1 MKKVVSLFVVLTVL
15 AFSGLSNA
23 QKMGAEVQVG
33 VGMPMGTFGDAFK
46 TGFGGMGTFMYGLNP
61 DVTLTG
67 AIGYYTFTHKDYSDA
82 TFSTV
87 PVLVGARYGLGKGSF
102 APYVGAELGI
112 HFTTSKVKVAAFD
125 LGEFGSY
132 GGGTASAS
140 ESVFGFS
147 PMVGFTMPLSPKL
160 NLDVNLKY
168 NIISTSGSSSSF
180 LGINAGVHMPLN

>member
-1 MKKVVSLFVVLTVL
+1 MKKVVSLIVVLTVL
-15 AFSGLSNA
+15 VFSGMSHA

-33 VGMPMGTFGDAFK
+33 LGMPMGSFGDAFK
-46 TGFGGMGTFMYGLNP
+46 MGFGGMGTFMYSLNP
-61 DVTLTG
+61 EVTLTG
-67 AIGYYTFTHKDYSDA
+67 GIGYYTFTHKDYSDA
-82 TFSTV
+82 SFSSV
-87 PVLVGARYGLGKGSF
+87 PVLVGARYALGKGSF
-102 APYVGAELGI
+102 APYAGAELGI
-112 HFTTSKVKVAAFD
+112 HFTTSKVTVPTFD

-147 PMVGFTMPLSPKL
+147 PMVGFMMPLSPKM

-180 LGINAGVHMPLN
+180 LGILAGVQMAI